1 MALCTTIDI
10 PIREDFGCADIE
22 RFKTKHKGLFQY
34 KGVHCLTDDDRFI
47 HRFVSNSGHV
57 MDVFTDS
64 EYIEGL
70 EEGKEI
76 ELEYEL

>member
-1 MALCTTIDI
+1 MSIICDFELP
-10 PIREDFGCADIE
+10 PIEECGCVE
-22 RFKTKHKGLFQY
+22 SSRVKTKHKGLFQY
-34 KGVHCLTDDDRFI
+34 KGVKCLTDDDRFI
-47 HRFVSNSGHV
+47 HRFVSNSGHI